1 MCPRRKNDR
10 VDLLRNIDIGTIAI
24 QFAVLLFSLSIH
36 EASHAWMA
44 DRLGDYTARYLGRVT
59 LNPIPH
65 IDPIGTIV
73 FPLLQFFVN
82 FPLIGW
88 AKPVPINPIHL
99 RKPHRDQMFISL
111 AGPISN
117 LIAGFTAFAI
127 LVILK
132 LSWPEA
138 RGFIEVMTIIGHIP
152 GNDSILAPILGIIFY
167 AMVINILLA
176 LFNIIPIPPLDGH
189 WVLYALLPTSAAAT
203 LERMGSYGFIL
214 LYALM
219 ILGAFKFI
227 LIPVGFMIALLRSF

>member
-1 MCPRRKNDR
+1 MEYPGGIYR
-10 VDLLRNIDIGTIAI
+10 VNILQNLDIGTIAI

-59 LNPIPH
+59 INPIPH

-73 FPLLQFFVN
+73 FPLLQFFLH

-88 AKPVPINPIHL
+88 AKPVPINPAHL
-99 RKPHRDQMFISL
+99 RHPHRDQIFISL
-111 AGPISN
+111 AGPASN
-117 LIAGFTAFAI
+117 LLAGFTAFAI

-132 LSWPEA
+132 LSSPQA
-138 RGFIEVMTIIGHIP
+138 RGFVEVMTFTGGIP
-152 GNDSILAPILGIIFY
+152 GNGSILAPVLGILYY
-167 AMVINILLA
+167 AMIINLLLA

-189 WVLYALLPTSAAAT
+189 WILYGLLPTNAAAT
-203 LERMGSYGFIL
+203 LERMSSYGFIL

-219 ILGAFKFI
+219 ILGVFRII
-227 LIPVGFMIALLRSF
+227 LIPVSLIISLLRAF